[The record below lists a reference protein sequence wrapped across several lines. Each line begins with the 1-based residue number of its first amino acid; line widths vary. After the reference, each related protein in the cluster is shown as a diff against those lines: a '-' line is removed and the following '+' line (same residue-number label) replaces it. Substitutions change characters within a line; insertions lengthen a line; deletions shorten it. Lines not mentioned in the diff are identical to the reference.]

1 MATEGPVFGYTRRTV
16 AIDLVVV
23 AAVVPVLLIA
33 LHVLLPESVRTT
45 LVLQHGDPDPF
56 EFLTA
61 AYVHSNVPHLRNNVT
76 GYVAATVMAYL
87 LCLEAG
93 RRRWFFATLGF
104 VLVVVPVFV
113 NLVSYVTFAGAFPA
127 APSTRGFSAVVAAT
141 AGFVY
146 VALLVLLRT
155 TYSTETATFAGAVI
169 FLLLL
174 VTFYLLHVSVIDP
187 LLLAGASASAL
198 LCLIALAVSVRGR
211 VPRDLTGWK
220 HLGAESVPVA
230 LVTALLVAFVVGLF
244 PQRVVVDGMV
254 INVYAHW
261 LGLVGGVAASV
272 LLEPVVTD

>member
-1 MATEGPVFGYTRRTV
+1 MDGDRRVFGYTRRTV
-16 AIDLVVV
+16 ALDLFVVV
-23 AAVVPVLLIA
+23 AVVPGLLIA
-33 LHVLLPESVRTT
+33 LHLLLPETARTS
-45 LVLQHGDPDPF
+45 LVLQHGDPDPI

-76 GYVAATVMAYL
+76 GYVAAIVMAYL

-93 RRRWFFATLGF
+93 RRRWFVATFGV
-104 VLVVVPVFV
+104 VLVIIPVFV

-141 AGFVY
+141 GGFVY
-146 VALLVLLRT
+146 VSLLVLLRT
-155 TYSTETATFAGAVI
+155 AYSKETTTFAGAVI
-169 FLLLL
+169 FLVLL
-174 VTFYLLHVSVIDP
+174 VTFYLLHVSVIEP
-187 LLLAGASASAL
+187 LLLVGASASAL
-198 LCLIALAVSVRGR
+198 LCLAALAVSVRGR
-211 VPRDLTGWK
+211 LPRTRAGWLR
-220 HLGAESVPVA
+220 LGTESVPVA

-272 LLEPVVTD
+272 LLEPVVSA

>member
-1 MATEGPVFGYTRRTV
+1 MDGDRRVFGYTRRTV
-16 AIDLVVV
+16 ALDLFVV
-23 AAVVPVLLIA
+23 AAVIPGLLIA
-33 LHVLLPESVRTT
+33 LHLLLPESARTA
-45 LVLQHGDPDPF
+45 LVLQHGDPDPL

-76 GYVAATVMAYL
+76 GYLAAIVMAYL

-93 RRRWFFATLGF
+93 RRRWFFVTFGA
-104 VLVVVPVFV
+104 VLVLIPVFV

-141 AGFVY
+141 GGFVY
-146 VALLVLLRT
+146 VSLLVLLRT
-155 TYSTETATFAGAVI
+155 AYSTETATFAGTVV
-169 FLLLL
+169 FLVLL
-174 VTFYLLHVSVIDP
+174 VTFYLLHVSVIEP

-198 LCLIALAVSVRGR
+198 LCLAALAVSARGR
-211 VPRDLTGWK
+211 LPRTRAGWL
-220 HLGAESVPVA
+220 HLGTESVPVV

-261 LGLVGGVAASV
+261 LGLVGGVAAAV
-272 LLEPVVTD
+272 LLEPIVAD

>member
-1 MATEGPVFGYTRRTV
+1 MDGDRRVFGYTRRTV
-16 AIDLVVV
+16 ALDLFVV
-23 AAVVPVLLIA
+23 AAVIPGLLIA
-33 LHVLLPESVRTT
+33 LHLLLPESARTA
-45 LVLQHGDPDPF
+45 LVLQHGDPDPL

-76 GYVAATVMAYL
+76 GYLAAIVMAYL

-93 RRRWFFATLGF
+93 RRRWFFVTFGA
-104 VLVVVPVFV
+104 VLVLIPVFV

-155 TYSTETATFAGAVI
+155 AYSTETATFAGAVI
-169 FLLLL
+169 FLVLL
-174 VTFYLLHVSVIDP
+174 VTFYVLHVSVIEP
-187 LLLAGASASAL
+187 LLLAGASGSAL
-198 LCLIALAVSVRGR
+198 LCLAALVVSARGR
-211 VPRDLTGWK
+211 IPRNRAGWK
-220 HLGAESVPVA
+220 RLGSESVPVA

-244 PQRVVVDGMV
+244 PQRVIVDGMI

-261 LGLVGGVAASV
+261 LGLVGGVAAAV

>member
-1 MATEGPVFGYTRRTV
+1 MDENSLFGYTRWTV
-16 AIDLVVV
+16 AVDLLVFVVG
-23 AAVVPVLLIA
+23 VPALLVGV
-33 LHVLLPESVRTT
+33 HLLVPEGLRTA

-76 GYVAATVMAYL
+76 GYVAAIVMAYL

-93 RRRWFFATLGF
+93 RRRWFVATLGV

-113 NLVSYVTFAGAFPA
+113 NLVSYVTLSGAFPA

-141 AGFVY
+141 GGFVY
-146 VALLVLLRT
+146 VALLVLLRI
-155 TYSTETATFAGAVI
+155 TYSKETATFAGAVI
-169 FLLLL
+169 FLVLL
-174 VTFYLLHVSVIDP
+174 VTFYLIHVSVVEP

-198 LCLIALAVSVRGR
+198 LCLAALAVTVRGQL
-211 VPRDLTGWK
+211 PRDRAGWMR
-220 HLGAESVPVA
+220 LGIESVPVV

-244 PQRVVVDGMV
+244 PQRVVVDGMI

-261 LGLVGGVAASV
+261 LGLIGGVAASV
-272 LLEPVVTD
+272 LLEPIVAD